1 MRGSCSPSAHIWNPE
16 GQATAHRSSAET
28 FPENLGLRVHRG
40 LSWLDR
46 AEKEV
51 EAGGLRRDYDAAFIN
66 LMMDHPESPWGAV
79 HYPVAGL

>member
-1 MRGSCSPSAHIWNPE
+1 MCTATVRPLYTFASLKAKQRHI
-16 GQATAHRSSAET
+16 RKT

-51 EAGGLRRDYDAAFIN
+51 EAGDYDAAFIN
-66 LMMDHPESPWGAV
+66 LMMDHPESPWGAA
-79 HYPVAGL
+79 HYPVADP